1 MSGRDR
7 GQAAVL
13 VLVVATVLFV
23 SMSAALVEV
32 GGRVIDRT
40 RAQTAAD
47 AAALGSITGGREAAE
62 TLARRHGATL
72 LSFTRGPDGGRVI
85 VVVRLGTA
93 TADAAA
99 SDAP

>member
-13 VLVVATVLFV
+13 VLVLATVLFV

-40 RAQTAAD
+40 RAQTAPMQRRWARSSVD
-47 AAALGSITGGREAAE
+47 ARPPRRWRDATVQRCCRSPVDQTTGG
-62 TLARRHGATL
+62 
-72 LSFTRGPDGGRVI
+72 
-85 VVVRLGTA
+85 
-93 TADAAA
+93 
-99 SDAP
+99 